1 MGEIK
6 LKCRFLTP
14 AFIYGDNNQLE
25 LRASSIKGLIR
36 FWWRAV
42 NEFGNIEEMRNEE
55 SEIFG
60 GKLLKKGKEE
70 FIKAKVQILTE
81 IIKNNNKELKKSLL
95 DEYEDYSGIKY
106 LFYSIGINDKKNRNF
121 FNKGTEF
128 KVKFKFKDEDSKY
141 VREYIKAFNTL
152 QLFGGIGCRSR
163 RGAGNFIVEEV
174 EGDPCGISKQEIL
187 RNLYE
192 EESGTDILE
201 VYKKVFK
208 ENKSNCELRYSN
220 IISESTKACLL
231 SLNKKNLLVN
241 NNYEDKPFA
250 ILKKLIDNF
259 DFEENLDEIAEKYR
273 IFRKETNYNKCN
285 DRGASP
291 LIIKVVKDR
300 EECKILLIKLSGERL
315 EYCKE
320 KSKLKKNSIGNEN
333 DKSSK
338 EFKLNEE
345 DKIVDEF
352 LDKFIKENNKNEI
365 EVINLRG

>member
-42 NEFGNIEEMRNEE
+42 NEFENIEEMRNEE

-70 FIKAKVQILTE
+70 FVKAKVQILTE
-81 IIKNNNKELKKSLL
+81 TIKNNNKELKKSLL
-95 DEYEDYSGIKY
+95 DEYKDYSGIRY
-106 LFYSIGINDKKNRNF
+106 LFYYICNNDKKNRNF

-141 VREYIKAFNTL
+141 VMEYIKAFNTL

-163 RGAGNFIVEEV
+163 RGGGNFIVEEV
-174 EGDPCGISKQEIL
+174 EDYPCGISKQEIL

-201 VYKKVFK
+201 AYKKVFK
-208 ENKSNCELRYSN
+208 QNKSNCELRYSN
-220 IISESTKACLL
+220 IINESTKACLL
-231 SLNKKNLLVN
+231 SFNKKNLRVN
-241 NNYEDKPFA
+241 DYEDKPFA

-259 DFEENLDEIAEKYR
+259 DFEENLNEIAEKYR
-273 IFRKETNYNKCN
+273 TFRKETKYNKCN
-285 DRGASP
+285 DRGASS
-291 LIIKVVKDR
+291 LIIKVVKDG
-300 EECKILLIKLSGERL
+300 EECKILLIKISGERL

-320 KSKLKKNSIGNEN
+320 KSKLKKNSIDNEN

-338 EFKLNEE
+338 ECKLNEE

-352 LDKFIKENNKNEI
+352 LDKFTKENNKNEI
-365 EVINLRG
+365 KVINLRG